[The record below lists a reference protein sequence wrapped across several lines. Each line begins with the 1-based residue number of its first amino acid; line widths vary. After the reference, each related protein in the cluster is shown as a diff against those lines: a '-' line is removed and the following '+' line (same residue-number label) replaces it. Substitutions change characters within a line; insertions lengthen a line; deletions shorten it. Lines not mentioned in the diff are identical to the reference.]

1 MDEATL
7 KAQYREKARIKEEAA
22 AEKLKRKE
30 QLEEAAFLY
39 RLKHW
44 NLYPRSPRRCVGRG
58 RGRGGGRLSF
68 CITSNSGISTPA
80 RERERARARAR
91 ERESESESESE
102 SEREREK
109 GRQRF
114 CIASNKVQSVP
125 KYKLYKAASTSTCSV
140 AQLGQGVASHTY
152 ASFA

>member
-44 NLYPRSPRRCVGRG
+44 NLYAG
-58 RGRGGGRLSF
+58 
-68 CITSNSGISTPA
+68 ITCQHNNLLTSIKS
-80 RERERARARAR
+80 
-91 ERESESESESE
+91 
-102 SEREREK
+102 
-109 GRQRF
+109 
-114 CIASNKVQSVP
+114 QS
-125 KYKLYKAASTSTCSV
+125 S
-140 AQLGQGVASHTY
+140 
-152 ASFA
+152 